1 MQRTSVAVPDAR
13 KSGPKSYR
21 VGQFLIT
28 RSKSRWRICAR
39 DSQPPDDFST
49 LGGAIAWCRQHL
61 AESIMSQATKQQPR

>member
-39 DSQPPDDFST
+39 HSQPPDDFST